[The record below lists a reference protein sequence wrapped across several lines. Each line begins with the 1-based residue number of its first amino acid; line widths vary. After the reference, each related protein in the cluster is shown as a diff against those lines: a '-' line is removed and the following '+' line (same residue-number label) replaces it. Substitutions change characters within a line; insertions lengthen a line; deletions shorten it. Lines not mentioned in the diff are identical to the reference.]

1 MPIFKSTYNILKK
14 SDQDEVFNPNWM
26 DSDTLILPP
35 KTDWDYQREMQI
47 EDVNIWEV
55 ISDRGGQWGL
65 YAAWDPYAE
74 FYMIMPGWELLEKG
88 WGAETYYGPNAS
100 DRAQKR
106 MAELGMPVR
115 SNTMWVDNDKM
126 WLYQQPAP
134 TKSIYIP
141 SPLPTQSIY
150 IPK

>member
-1 MPIFKSTYNILKK
+1 MPIFKSTYNIIKK
-14 SDQDEVFNPNWM
+14 SDEDEVFNENWM

-55 ISDRGGQWGL
+55 IVDRGGQWGL

-74 FYMIMPGWELLEKG
+74 FYMIMPGWELREKG
-88 WGAETYYGPNAS
+88 WGVETYYGPNAS

-106 MAELGMPVR
+106 MAEFGMPVH
-115 SNTMWVDNDKM
+115 SNTVWVDNDKM
-126 WLYQQPAP
+126 WLHQPQH
-134 TKSIYIP
+134 TSKSIYIP
-141 SPLPTQSIY
+141 SPQPAKSIY
-150 IPK
+150 IP

>member
-1 MPIFKSTYNILKK
+1 MPVFKSTYNILKK
-14 SDQDEVFNPNWM
+14 SDEDEVFNPNWM
-26 DSDTLILPP
+26 DSDKLILPP

-55 ISDRGGQWGL
+55 IVDRGGQWGV

-74 FYMIMPGWELLEKG
+74 FYMVMPGWELLEKG
-88 WGAETYYGPNAS
+88 WGVETYYGPSAS

-106 MAELGMPVR
+106 MAELGMPV
-115 SNTMWVDNDKM
+115 SSHITWVDNDKM
-126 WLYQQPAP
+126 WLYQPPAP
-134 TKSIYIP
+134 TNSIF
-141 SPLPTQSIY
+141 